1 VFFFFQA
8 QVQFHALFHQFAKR
22 TFRVDSMVGKRIS
35 SSSETRWTSRS
46 KIVHV
51 LDSKWEN
58 LKRVFEKIIA

>member
-1 VFFFFQA
+1 VFFFQA
-8 QVQFHALFHQFAKR
+8 QVQFHALFHQFAKHR
-22 TFRVDSMVGKRIS
+22 EWHIGKRIS

>member
-1 VFFFFQA
+1 MPK
-8 QVQFHALFHQFAKR
+8 HREWHI
-22 TFRVDSMVGKRIS
+22 GKRIS